1 MMYEASS
8 KLSSKG
14 QVVVPAE
21 IRKQFSAQEGDSL
34 KFIVDDN
41 GEIKVEIVRRKAIL
55 DLFGSIQAK
64 GNTED
69 FEKVRQ
75 ESRDE
80 HDSKWHGETEK

>member
-1 MMYEASS
+1 MYEASS

-21 IRKQFSAQEGDSL
+21 IRKQFAAQEGDSL
-34 KFIVDDN
+34 KFIVNDN
-41 GEIKVEIVRRKAIL
+41 GEIKLEIVRRKDIL
-55 DLFGSIQAK
+55 DLFGSIHAK

-80 HDSKWHGETEK
+80 HFNKLRGENGK